1 MHYETSKVD
10 IICFFQ
16 IRRAKRNILGLD
28 PGPEEG
34 GPGHVQDTG
43 MAVIETNNVAGPFLC
58 VLTNKL
64 NRLDLQSQA
73 NQEQIKTQIQ
83 LEEQA
88 AFQKP
93 TQETHP
99 LQRQGQAN

>member
-1 MHYETSKVD
+1 MD
-10 IICFFQ
+10 MLCFFQ
-16 IRRAKRNILGLD
+16 IRRAKRNILDLD
-28 PGPEEG
+28 PGPEEE

-43 MAVIETNNVAGPFLC
+43 MDVIETNNVAGPFLH

-64 NRLDLQSQA
+64 NRLDRQSQA
-73 NQEQIKTQIQ
+73 NQEQIKTQVQ

-99 LQRQGQAN
+99 LQRQGQTN